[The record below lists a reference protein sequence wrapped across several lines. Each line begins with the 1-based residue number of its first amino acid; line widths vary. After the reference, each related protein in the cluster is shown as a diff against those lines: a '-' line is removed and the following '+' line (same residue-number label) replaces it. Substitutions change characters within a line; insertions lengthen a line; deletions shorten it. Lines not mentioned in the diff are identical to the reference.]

1 MEANVKI
8 RCFCAKVLVAA
19 LLATTS
25 VSFAQ
30 ETKKAE
36 EKTPAE
42 DSRNWPVKIFQV
54 KYANVNQLARVFNAF
69 GAIINADPGLNVISV
84 RAPKE
89 VLAAIEESIQR
100 LDVPPAAS
108 RNIDLTAY
116 LLIGSMR
123 EAPTDNPPSEL
134 DPVVKQLKAVFNYKG
149 FRLLDTLVMR
159 VREQTG
165 GNVHGSVASP
175 VNDVRQP
182 IPYDFHINSV
192 SISSE
197 GAARVV
203 RINNLN
209 FTLHVPHPSG
219 HFEVGVQ
226 TDIDVRE
233 GQKAVVGK
241 ANIDNADNALILV
254 LTAKVIE

>member
-8 RCFCAKVLVAA
+8 RRFCAKVLVAA

-69 GAIINADPGLNVISV
+69 GAIINADSGLNVISV

-108 RNIDLTAY
+108 KNIDLTAY
-116 LLIGSMR
+116 LLIGSTR
-123 EAPTDNPPSEL
+123 EPATDNPPAEL

-165 GNVHGSVASP
+165 GDVHGSVASP
-175 VNDVRQP
+175 VNDVRHRYRMTFTS
-182 IPYDFHINSV
+182 IPLALV
-192 SISSE
+192 RK
-197 GAARVV
+197 ARLE
-203 RINNLN
+203 RC
-209 FTLHVPHPSG
+209 
-219 HFEVGVQ
+219 
-226 TDIDVRE
+226 
-233 GQKAVVGK
+233 
-241 ANIDNADNALILV
+241 V
-254 LTAKVIE
+254 LTI

>member
-1 MEANVKI
+1 MEANVKN
-8 RCFCAKVLVAA
+8 FCANLLVAA
-19 LLATTS
+19 ILATAPMS
-25 VSFAQ
+25 LAQ

-36 EKTPAE
+36 EKAPTE

-100 LDVPPAAS
+100 LDVPPSAS

-123 EAPTDNPPSEL
+123 EAATDNPPSEL
-134 DPVVKQLKAVFNYKG
+134 DSVVKQLKTVFNYKG
-149 FRLLDTLVMR
+149 FHLLDTLVMR

-165 GNVHGSVASP
+165 GDVYGSVASP

-192 SISSE
+192 SISAE
-197 GAARVV
+197 GAVRVL
-203 RINNLN
+203 RINHLN
-209 FTLHVPHPSG
+209 FTMHVPHQSG
-219 HFEVGVQ
+219 SPFLVGVQ

-233 GQKAVVGK
+233 GQKVVVGK
-241 ANIDNADNALILV
+241 ANINNADNALILV